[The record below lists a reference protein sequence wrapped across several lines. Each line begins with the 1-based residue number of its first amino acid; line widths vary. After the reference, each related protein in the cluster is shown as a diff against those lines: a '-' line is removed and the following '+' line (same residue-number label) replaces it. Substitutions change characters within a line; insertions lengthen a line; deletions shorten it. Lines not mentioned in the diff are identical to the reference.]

1 MGHANGVRGLENE
14 IPAATGV
21 IEIIDLVG
29 SPMME
34 LRRRVASLLDR
45 TAIVYTGIYSDGHG
59 PHYSP
64 VEALGLFAEGGKC
77 SHCGFR

>member
-1 MGHANGVRGLENE
+1 VGHANGVRGLENE

-29 SPMME
+29 LPMME

-45 TAIVYTGIYSDGHG
+45 TAIVYTAIYSDGHG
-59 PHYSP
+59 THYSS